1 MALFPPPS
9 REHTPSMNTESG
21 SAAGKWVA
29 GIAASIIAALVVW
42 WLTSPGGPLN
52 PELEAPHAPAITAT
66 GDLYDEQLTSAVIDA
81 GQTQSLPIMDL
92 WSAPEGLVPDCATA
106 SLAFTWIVRSP
117 YPEGGD
123 ELLVQHLIPQGGG
136 RTETI
141 AEGSTGEAT
150 LGYCDEIILVNPDVE
165 DYQVEIRH
173 ASATTQ

>member
-1 MALFPPPS
+1 MALVPPVIG
-9 REHTPSMNTESG
+9 EHTPVMSAQTG

-52 PELEAPHAPAITAT
+52 PRVEVPHAPPITAA
-66 GDLYDEQLTSAVIDA
+66 GDLYDEQLTSTVVDA
-81 GQTQSLPIMDL
+81 GQTKSLPVKDL

-106 SLAFTWIVRSP
+106 YLAFTWVVRSP
-117 YPEGGD
+117 YPDGGD
-123 ELLVQHLIPQGGG
+123 ELLIQHLIPQGGG
-136 RTETI
+136 RTETL
-141 AEGSTGEAT
+141 AEGPTGEAT